1 MPTSKRCLAL
11 AGFLALSPAF
21 AGAAEAM
28 PEHHMISAQ
37 VIRVVDGDT
46 LEVLVG
52 KRKVRVH
59 VNGIDAPEANQPWGK
74 EATLALSQLVLGQS
88 VDLEPVGGGSG
99 SRITAIVF
107 VGEAEVGA
115 TLVSGGNAWA
125 DRRDL
130 RPSDVGLCEVEASA
144 REEKLGLWALPPP
157 KRVAPWLFRV
167 HFLRPAQPQRGAE
180 SVEECKAA
188 ALRKRST
195 RRAPAPATAPV
206 APVPAPV
213 PAAPA
218 PAVPAVPATPAAQ
231 EG

>member
-1 MPTSKRCLAL
+1 MPTSTRCLAL
-11 AGFLALSPAF
+11 AGFLALAPAF
-21 AGAAEAM
+21 AIAEESA
-28 PEHHMISAQ
+28 PEQQHMIAAQ

-46 LEVLVG
+46 LEVLAA

-59 VNGIDAPEANQPWGK
+59 VNGVDAPEANQPWGK
-74 EATLALSQLVLGQS
+74 EATQALAQMVLGQE
-88 VDLEPVGGGSG
+88 VDLEPVGRGSG

-115 TLVSGGNAWA
+115 ALVSAGNAWA
-125 DRRDL
+125 DRKNL

-144 REEKLGLWALPPP
+144 REEKRGLWSLPPP
-157 KRVAPWLFRV
+157 KRVAPWLFRL

-188 ALRKRST
+188 ALRKRGN
-195 RRAPAPATAPV
+195 RRTPA
-206 APVPAPV
+206 
-213 PAAPA
+213 
-218 PAVPAVPATPAAQ
+218 PAAQ